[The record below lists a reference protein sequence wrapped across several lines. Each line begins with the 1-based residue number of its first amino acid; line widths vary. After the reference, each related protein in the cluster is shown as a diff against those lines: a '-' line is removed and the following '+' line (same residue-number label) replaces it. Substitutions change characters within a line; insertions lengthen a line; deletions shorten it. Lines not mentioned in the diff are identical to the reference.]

1 MAQEKRTQEGG
12 KRAGSFGFARRL
24 PLVFALASV
33 VFAATVLAGCG
44 PGSSEGDANGFS
56 GDVTRIGFSEEVTD
70 LGEMG
75 VPEIVVA
82 SDMAYPPFSFAPR
95 KGPKGFDIAL
105 MDEIARRVGFEVEY
119 KDASFDFITRGLIE
133 GLYDASISA
142 MTITENRKG
151 QADFSDPY
159 YVVSEAL
166 VVGAGSE
173 IESTG
178 DLQDAALGVQRGTA
192 GMVEAGD
199 LLGADDVEGVRTF
212 RTVDEAFLALE
223 RGLVDGVIY
232 DLPAAQREVDRSEG
246 ELELVEVIP
255 TDSRYGIAFPEG
267 SSLVG
272 PVNEALADIK
282 EDGTY
287 EQIYE
292 EWIGRPPERM
302 P

>member
-1 MAQEKRTQEGG
+1 M
-12 KRAGSFGFARRL
+12 
-24 PLVFALASV
+24 PLVFAVVSV
-33 VFAATVLAGCG
+33 VFAAIFLAGCG
-44 PGSSEGDANGFS
+44 PEGSEGDANGFS

-70 LGEMG
+70 PAGSG
-75 VPEIVVA
+75 APKIVVA
-82 SDMAYPPFSFAPR
+82 SDISYPPFSFAPR

-119 KDASFDFITRGLIE
+119 KDASFDFITRGLTAGI
-133 GLYDASISA
+133 YDASISA
-142 MTITENRKG
+142 MTITETREG

-178 DLQDAALGVQRGTA
+178 DLQGATLGVQRGTA
-192 GMVEAGD
+192 GMAEAGN
-199 LLGADDVEGVRTF
+199 LLAAGDVERVQIFTTG
-212 RTVDEAFLALE
+212 DEAFVALDDGTVE
-223 RGLVDGVIY
+223 GVIY
-232 DLPAAQREVDRSEG
+232 DLPAAQREVDRSG
-246 ELELVEVIP
+246 GDLELVEVIP
-255 TDSRYGIAFPEG
+255 TDSRYGIAFPKG
-267 SSLVG
+267 SPLVG
-272 PVNEALADIK
+272 PVNEALAGIK

-287 EQIYE
+287 ERIYE

>member
-1 MAQEKRTQEGG
+1 MAQGTRTHEGR
-12 KRAGSFGFARRL
+12 KRAGSFAFARTM
-24 PLVFALASV
+24 PLVLAVVSV
-33 VFAATVLAGCG
+33 VFAAIFLAGCE

-56 GDVTRIGFSEEVTD
+56 GDVTRIGFAEEVTD
-70 LGEMG
+70 PAGLGA
-75 VPEIVVA
+75 PKIVVA

-119 KDASFDFITRGLIE
+119 RNASFDFITRGLTGGI
-133 GLYDASISA
+133 YDASISA
-142 MTITENRKG
+142 MTITETRMG

-178 DLQDAALGVQRGTA
+178 DLQDSTLGVQRGTA
-192 GMVEAGD
+192 GMAEAGD
-199 LLGADDVEGVRTF
+199 LLGAGDVERVQIFT
-212 RTVDEAFLALE
+212 TVDEAFVALDN
-223 RGLVDGVIY
+223 GMVDGVIY
-232 DLPAAQREVDRSEG
+232 DLPAAQREVDRSG
-246 ELELVEVIP
+246 GDLELVEAIP

-267 SSLVG
+267 SPLVG

>member
-1 MAQEKRTQEGG
+1 MARKMRTHEGG
-12 KRAGSFGFARRL
+12 KRAGSFGFTRRI
-24 PLVFALASV
+24 PPVFALASV
-33 VFAATVLAGCG
+33 FFVAIFLAGCG
-44 PGSSEGDANGFS
+44 LGDSGGDVEGFS

-82 SDMAYPPFSFAPR
+82 SNMAYPPFSFAPR

-119 KDASFDFITRGLIE
+119 KDARFDFITRGLT
-133 GLYDASISA
+133 GGMYDASISA

-159 YVVSEAL
+159 YVVSEGF

-178 DLQDAALGVQRGTA
+178 DLRDATLGVQRGTA
-192 GMVEAGD
+192 GMTKAGD
-199 LLGADDVEGVRTF
+199 LLGAGDVERVRIFT
-212 RTVDEAFLALE
+212 TVDEAFAALE
-223 RGLVDGVIY
+223 NGTIDGVIY
-232 DLPAAQREVDRSEG
+232 DLPAAQREVDRSG
-246 ELELVEVIP
+246 GDLELVEAIP
-255 TDSRYGIAFPEG
+255 TDARYGIAFPEG
-267 SSLVG
+267 SPLVG
-272 PVNEALADIK
+272 PVNEALSEIK
-282 EDGTY
+282 ADGTY
-287 EQIYE
+287 EEIYE
-292 EWIGRPPERM
+292 EWIGRPPEQM

>member
-1 MAQEKRTQEGG
+1 M
-12 KRAGSFGFARRL
+12 
-24 PLVFALASV
+24 PLVLAVVSV
-33 VFAATVLAGCG
+33 VFAAIFLAGCE

-56 GDVTRIGFSEEVTD
+56 GDVTRIGFAEEVTD
-70 LGEMG
+70 PAGLGA
-75 VPEIVVA
+75 PKIVVA

-119 KDASFDFITRGLIE
+119 KDASFDFITRGLTGGI
-133 GLYDASISA
+133 YDASISA
-142 MTITENRKG
+142 MTITETRMG

-178 DLQDAALGVQRGTA
+178 DLQDSTLGVQRGTA
-192 GMVEAGD
+192 GMAEAGD
-199 LLGADDVEGVRTF
+199 LLGAGDVERVQIFT
-212 RTVDEAFLALE
+212 TVDEAFVALDN
-223 RGLVDGVIY
+223 GMVDGVIY
-232 DLPAAQREVDRSEG
+232 DLPAAQREVDRSG
-246 ELELVEVIP
+246 GNLELVEAIP

-267 SSLVG
+267 SPLVG